1 MIVCSC
7 NVVSDA
13 TIKAAL
19 EPANGKLA
27 PRTPSAVYKCLGCSP
42 NCGRCFVTVRKIIYR
57 DSLAAHQHTHAPSC
71 GASHE
76 RPSRRQL
83 FEGAAALVGGV

>member
-19 EPANGKLA
+19 EPANGKPA

-42 NCGRCFVTVRKIIYR
+42 NCGRCFVTVRKIIS
-57 DSLAAHQHTHAPSC
+57 DSLAVHPHQHTHAPGCDAPRDAEPTS
-71 GASHE
+71 
-76 RPSRRQL
+76 L
-83 FEGAAALVGGV
+83 FEGVAALVGGV